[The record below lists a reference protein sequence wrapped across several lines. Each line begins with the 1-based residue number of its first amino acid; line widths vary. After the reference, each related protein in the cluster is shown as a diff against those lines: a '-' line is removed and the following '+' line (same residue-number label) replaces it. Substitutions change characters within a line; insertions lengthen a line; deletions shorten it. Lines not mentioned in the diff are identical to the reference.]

1 MKMQSNP
8 MLAHY
13 TMKIARLFIAPL
25 FLLLVASCVSQ
36 AARNPFDNVVWDEG
50 TKPNFSILYLYLSD
64 TKGYTDKVSLIKDHA
79 SAALSEAAKH
89 QGQDFTIIFQI
100 WPKDREKREAFGA
113 SIMFGK
119 NQLRD
124 FASASP
130 SRAEEI
136 ISQQTITWASGDIS
150 KSNRSF
156 VGRTPE

>member
-1 MKMQSNP
+1 MKTP
-8 MLAHY
+8 RIFAGL
-13 TMKIARLFIAPL
+13 L

-36 AARNPFDNVVWDEG
+36 VARNPFDKVVWDDG
-50 TKPNFSILYLYLSD
+50 AKPNFSILYLYLSD
-64 TKGYTDKVSLIKDHA
+64 TRGYTDKVSLIKGHA

-89 QGQDFTIIFQI
+89 QGQDFTIIFLI

-119 NQLRD
+119 DQLRD

-150 KSNRSF
+150 K
-156 VGRTPE
+156 